1 MFDLLDKVNTN
12 RIQIFAIIGSILFFG
27 FVFEL
32 VRKRK
37 IREQYA
43 LLWLFFGLV
52 FLVISIWRGLLE
64 KISIMLGIVY
74 PPAAFLLILIIA
86 IFLILIQYS
95 VVISQLTEKT
105 KKMSQEIGL
114 LKEKLNRKKN
124 RNHSKIKIKELN
136 SISNK

>member
-114 LKEKLNRKKN
+114 LKEKLDRKKN
-124 RNHSKIKIKELN
+124 RNHSKIKIK
-136 SISNK
+136 